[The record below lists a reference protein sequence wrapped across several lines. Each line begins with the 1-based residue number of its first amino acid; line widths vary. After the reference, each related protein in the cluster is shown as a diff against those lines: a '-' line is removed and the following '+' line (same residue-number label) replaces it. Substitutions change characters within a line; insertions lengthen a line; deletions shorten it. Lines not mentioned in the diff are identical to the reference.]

1 MANAQDNKNDAD
13 RNAEFVALYRGCEVW
28 LYGYLLS
35 LLHRPADAE
44 EVLQQTAQI
53 CWQKFDQY
61 QSGTEFRAWACRIA
75 HFKAMKFRE
84 QRGRAPSPFSDLFVD
99 SIDEEAIVMADV
111 LDARLT
117 HLDDC
122 VKKLP
127 SADRKLLRLRYA
139 AGATTKTVAAR
150 LGRSIHVIYRSLT
163 RIHEAL
169 FRCIDLAMKEEDR

>member
-1 MANAQDNKNDAD
+1 MDLDRDITSDAD
-13 RNAEFVALYRGCEVW
+13 RNEEFVALYRGCEVW

-44 EVLQQTAQI
+44 EVLQQTAQV
-53 CWQKFDQY
+53 CWEKFDQY

-84 QRGRAPSPFSDLFVD
+84 QRHRAPSPFSDLFIE
-99 SIDEEAIVMADV
+99 SIDEETIVMADV
-111 LDARLT
+111 LDARLA

-127 SADRKLLRLRYA
+127 AADRKLLRLRYA
-139 AGATTKTVAAR
+139 ASSTTKTVAAAM
-150 LGRSIHVIYRSLT
+150 GRSIHVIYRSLS
-163 RIHEAL
+163 RIHESL
-169 FRCIDLAMKEEDR
+169 FHCIDLAMKEEDR